1 MSNFKKL
8 LQEGKVMYQLV
19 LDIEQHS
26 VRNVTPGKK
35 TKSRSNCIPLGMHRS
50 VKTS

>member
-1 MSNFKKL
+1 MSNLKKL
-8 LQEGKVMYQLV
+8 LQEEKVLYRQV
-19 LDIEQHS
+19 LDLEQHS

-35 TKSRSNCIPLGMHRS
+35 IKSRSNCIPLGMHRS